1 MKNLNASNFPDDLL
15 YMCWL
20 KFSSLLNN
28 NYMYKLSGGISFSFR
43 FRKEHFAHLIGLH
56 NLEDI
61 PLCNSLNDKTK
72 HGIADIIYRK
82 VKSKSADI
90 SYSVISSS
98 KYFSQIEDRV
108 TYFLNID
115 DVLFSNII
123 INFDKSKINST
134 LKSNMIL
141 YTYFNSKILHLCIY
155 NYNKL
160 CYPESFFARNDRYY
174 IKNQTQ
180 RTVTEISIQNFKT
193 KDNTTYSFDS
203 SGNIKELVH

>member
-1 MKNLNASNFPDDLL
+1 
-15 YMCWL
+15 
-20 KFSSLLNN
+20 
-28 NYMYKLSGGISFSFR
+28 
-43 FRKEHFAHLIGLH
+43 
-56 NLEDI
+56 
-61 PLCNSLNDKTK
+61 
-72 HGIADIIYRK
+72 
-82 VKSKSADI
+82 
-90 SYSVISSS
+90 
-98 KYFSQIEDRV
+98 
-108 TYFLNID
+108 
-115 DVLFSNII
+115 
-123 INFDKSKINST
+123 
-134 LKSNMIL
+134 MIL